1 MLALNFSTRYPEKVD
16 RVITIACGLRSPILT
31 KTHNLEQILAIEND
45 ASFNNGDYYEN
56 RNPTKGLILARMIS
70 HKTFV
75 SLKYIKSRM
84 KDMCIQD
91 DDLSWYKIKT
101 PLESYLLYQGR
112 KFSKRFD
119 ANTYL
124 HLMSAWSNFDLAKEH
139 NVKKDEDI
147 FKKCLHQKYLLFTIN
162 SDCCFYP
169 EEQIELYQ
177 ALQKSM
183 INTTYVTVP
192 SEKGHDSFLLEPE
205 LYDQE
210 IRKALTS

>member
-1 MLALNFSTRYPEKVD
+1 
-16 RVITIACGLRSPILT
+16 
-31 KTHNLEQILAIEND
+31 
-45 ASFNNGDYYEN
+45 
-56 RNPTKGLILARMIS
+56 
-70 HKTFV
+70 
-75 SLKYIKSRM
+75 M

-147 FKKCLHQKYLLFTIN
+147 IN
-162 SDCCFYP
+162 SEVIKLKSTKSFS
-169 EEQIELYQ
+169 
-177 ALQKSM
+177 QKEGV
-183 INTTYVTVP
+183 NRP
-192 SEKGHDSFLLEPE
+192 LF
-205 LYDQE
+205 
-210 IRKALTS
+210 